1 LLLLYQSTNE
11 SRYEVPDGRT
21 SLPLLCYFPWRAAHY
36 QGVAALGIAKAML
49 YNLLFL
55 YRIPRVSLANT
66 SKATTDQRLLLAI
79 QFACNQAG
87 LRLPFTA
94 AGVLV
99 GPSVTEGAIVQ
110 HLAKLRARLLEAG
123 ESVPP
128 LLKRGG
134 GYGPA
139 AGPSNSSK
147 SAKAKGKAKV
157 AGKSLKAATESDS
170 DDDEG
175 YEDDNAKDAKGKG
188 KEKARPKGKK
198 PQSKPR
204 STKAVAIKK
213 ESEDED
219 GSALSAKARG
229 KRPRNVSGDDSE
241 YGQGKKL
248 AKVDSGGFLT
258 IRRGKPGSD
267 DGGEDEDEEMQE
279 DWEEFESEGEDD
291 DDLDTAQK
299 TVAAGAP
306 FLEQDSEHE
315 SEYSATWFQPQS
327 QVARLKIG
335 HGREAKKLLQN
346 LGYVDPQEYG
356 SEADEESV
364 SYQEPTKAK
373 EDLGDSGADHHGVV
387 SCNAMGATGVDHG
400 SKQLSMSPVAR
411 NDSQYGL
418 GTFGTSGNNSIF
430 ANDLGGLQ
438 FPNDAA
444 VAGPSNYQAIMTA
457 GTDSYPFSTVYQS
470 PSGNPTNPYAY
481 HGYGLNGFQLGSSS
495 FNGGQNANNF
505 PAGSMGSGQP
515 RIKNESRTGQG
526 HQAFGVPQQANI
538 PTTRDSWLS
547 ASNTNVHPTPN
558 DGPIG
563 GFDGYAPGGNSY
575 FDYPAAL
582 NTGDSGQDPLTEFT
596 GLDGIDSFMDD
607 YHWTFPEVGGGGL

>member
-1 LLLLYQSTNE
+1 
-11 SRYEVPDGRT
+11 
-21 SLPLLCYFPWRAAHY
+21 
-36 QGVAALGIAKAML
+36 M
-49 YNLLFL
+49 
-55 YRIPRVSLANT
+55 
-66 SKATTDQRLLLAI
+66 
-79 QFACNQAG
+79 
-87 LRLPFTA
+87 RLPFTA
-94 AGVLV
+94 AGALV

-147 SAKAKGKAKV
+147 SAKAKEKAKV

-175 YEDDNAKDAKGKG
+175 YEDDDAKDAKGKG

-213 ESEDED
+213 ESEDEG
-219 GSALSAKARG
+219 GSGLLAKARG
-229 KRPRNVSGDDSE
+229 KRPRSVLGDNTDH
-241 YGQGKKL
+241 GQGKKL
-248 AKVDSGGFLT
+248 AKMDGDDT
-258 IRRGKPGSD
+258 PTTRRGKSGSD
-267 DGGEDEDEEMQE
+267 DGGEDVDEDMQE
-279 DWEEFESEGEDD
+279 DWEEFESEGEED

-306 FLEQDSEHE
+306 FLEQDSDHE
-315 SEYSATWFQPQS
+315 SEYSATWFKPQRR
-327 QVARLKIG
+327 VAKLRVG
-335 HGREAKKLLQN
+335 RGREAKKLLQD
-346 LGYVDPQEYG
+346 LGYFDPQDED
-356 SEADEESV
+356 SEAGNESV
-364 SYQEPTKAK
+364 SHEEPAK
-373 EDLGDSGADHHGVV
+373 VAKDDRESGAECHSVV
-387 SCNAMGATGVDHG
+387 SSNAMGAIGVGDG
-400 SKQLSMSPVAR
+400 SDQLSMSPVAR
-411 NDSQYGL
+411 NHSQYDL
-418 GTFGTSGNNSIF
+418 GTFGTSSNNDVF

-438 FPNDAA
+438 FPNDAT
-444 VAGPSNYQAIMTA
+444 VAGPSNYQSIMTA
-457 GTDSYPFSTVYQS
+457 GTDSYPFSTLYQS

-481 HGYGLNGFQLGSSS
+481 HGYGLDGFQLGSSS

-505 PAGSMGSGQP
+505 PAGFMGSGQP

-526 HQAFGVPQQANI
+526 YQAFGVPQQANI
-538 PTTRDSWLS
+538 PNTRDSWLS
-547 ASNTNVHPTPN
+547 ATNTNVHPTPN

-582 NTGDSGQDPLTEFT
+582 NTGDSARDPLAEFT

>member
-1 LLLLYQSTNE
+1 
-11 SRYEVPDGRT
+11 
-21 SLPLLCYFPWRAAHY
+21 
-36 QGVAALGIAKAML
+36 M
-49 YNLLFL
+49 
-55 YRIPRVSLANT
+55 
-66 SKATTDQRLLLAI
+66 
-79 QFACNQAG
+79 
-87 LRLPFTA
+87 RLPFTA
-94 AGVLV
+94 AGALV

-139 AGPSNSSK
+139 ASPSNSSK

-219 GSALSAKARG
+219 GSGLSAKARG
-229 KRPRNVSGDDSE
+229 KRPRTVSGDDSE

-267 DGGEDEDEEMQE
+267 DGGEDEDEDMQE

-315 SEYSATWFQPQS
+315 SEYSATWFKPQS
-327 QVARLKIG
+327 QVAKLRIG

-346 LGYVDPQEYG
+346 LGYVVPQEYG
-356 SEADEESV
+356 SEADNESV
-364 SYQEPTKAK
+364 AYEEPAKAK
-373 EDLGDSGADHHGVV
+373 GADGESGAEHHQMV
-387 SCNAMGATGVDHG
+387 SSNALEATGVEDG
-400 SKQLSMSPVAR
+400 SNQFSMSPVAG
-411 NDSQYGL
+411 NHSQYDH
-418 GTFGTSGNNSIF
+418 GTFGTSSNNGVF

-444 VAGPSNYQAIMTA
+444 VAGLSNYRAIMTA

-470 PSGNPTNPYAY
+470 PSGNPTNPYTY

-495 FNGGQNANNF
+495 FNGGQNSNSF
-505 PAGSMGSGQP
+505 SAGSMGSGQP
-515 RIKNESRTGQG
+515 RIKNESHTGQG
-526 HQAFGVPQQANI
+526 FPAFGVPQQANI
-538 PTTRDSWLS
+538 PNTRDSWLS
-547 ASNTNVHPTPN
+547 ATTTDVHPTPN

-563 GFDGYAPGGNSY
+563 GFDGYAPEGNGY

-582 NTGDSGQDPLTEFT
+582 NAGDAAQDPLAEFT
-596 GLDGIDSFMDD
+596 SFMDG
-607 YHWTFPEVGGGGL
+607 YQWTFPEVGGGGQ